1 MQVDSVKTK
10 SKIGDFSQMGNLLGK
25 IENQTEKKLAHEKRT
40 QESKQSKKQAIDAD
54 KERLNKIGSLKAF
67 QDNVLDNLLM
77 HVSNSIQE
85 KQ

>member
-1 MQVDSVKTK
+1 MQADSTKTK

-25 IENQTEKKLAHEKRT
+25 IENQTEKKLAHEKRQ
-40 QESKQSKKQAIDAD
+40 QESSKAKKQAIDDD

-77 HVSNSIQE
+77 HVSNTIEQ
-85 KQ
+85 KK